1 MKKSLILLG
10 ALVLL
15 LLPLISADNTEWL
28 TFRQYNNHTAWDGVD
43 YTVISGLNQASY
55 STGGSILSTSPAVAN
70 GYVYVGSYDNKLYQL
85 NASNVSQFI
94 ASYTTGGDVWSSPA
108 VANGYVYVGSDDNK
122 LYQLNASNVSQL
134 IASYTTGTS
143 FIRSSPAVANGYVY
157 VGSGDKKLYQLNA
170 SNVSQ
175 LIASYTTGGNVRSS
189 PAVSDGYVYISS
201 NDNKLYQLNASNVS
215 QLIAN
220 YTTGGW
226 SYSPPTVSDG
236 YVYVGSHDDKL
247 YQLNASN
254 VSQLIASYTTGGNVQ
269 SSPAVA
275 NGYVYVGSGDKKLY
289 QLNASNVSQLIAS
302 YTTGDLLLFSSPAV
316 ANGYVYVGSNDDKL
330 YQLNASNVSQLIASY
345 TTGDNIET
353 SPAIANGYV
362 YVGSNDHKL
371 YQLNASDI
379 SLTNSDTTPPV
390 LTWNWH
396 RNITSSEYNINIT
409 INSNEALLGC
419 YVYVDSIGN
428 FSMTQNTTT
437 QYYITVPDDTNT
449 NYSVRAYCNDTA
461 NNTGQSSL
469 AWYNVDTTPSII
481 TNIVVGNSGAYN
493 PTSGTNTTITVNM
506 SVNETG
512 GYADISNVYCNLT
525 KGSRVVNLTCAQIS
539 ASGTEAN
546 YTCRGNMTYFY
557 LSGNDWEPNCS
568 ASDAV
573 GNAGNNVSATNL
585 TYNRLES
592 ISVTTSLT
600 WTGITT
606 ASTDDGADDN
616 PIIISNYGNA
626 YFSTVNITAYD
637 LVNGGD
643 SIVASDFSCNDA
655 DAADGE
661 ALSNATAVTMTG
673 GSLLI
678 GKASVENV
686 YVYLE
691 QITTPVS
698 SKTYSSELP
707 WLVMT
712 YGAQNT
718 NP

>member
-143 FIRSSPAVANGYVY
+143 FIR
-157 VGSGDKKLYQLNA
+157 
-170 SNVSQ
+170 
-175 LIASYTTGGNVRSS
+175 
-189 PAVSDGYVYISS
+189 
-201 NDNKLYQLNASNVS
+201 
-215 QLIAN
+215 
-220 YTTGGW
+220 
-226 SYSPPTVSDG
+226 
-236 YVYVGSHDDKL
+236 
-247 YQLNASN
+247 
-254 VSQLIASYTTGGNVQ
+254 

>member
-108 VANGYVYVGSDDNK
+108 VANGYVYVGSDDDK

-143 FIRSSPAVANGYVY
+143 FIR
-157 VGSGDKKLYQLNA
+157 
-170 SNVSQ
+170 
-175 LIASYTTGGNVRSS
+175 
-189 PAVSDGYVYISS
+189 
-201 NDNKLYQLNASNVS
+201 
-215 QLIAN
+215 
-220 YTTGGW
+220 
-226 SYSPPTVSDG
+226 
-236 YVYVGSHDDKL
+236 
-247 YQLNASN
+247 
-254 VSQLIASYTTGGNVQ
+254 

>member
-108 VANGYVYVGSDDNK
+108 VANGYVYVGSDDDK

-175 LIASYTTGGNVRSS
+175 LIASS
-189 PAVSDGYVYISS
+189 
-201 NDNKLYQLNASNVS
+201 
-215 QLIAN
+215 
-220 YTTGGW
+220 
-226 SYSPPTVSDG
+226 
-236 YVYVGSHDDKL
+236 
-247 YQLNASN
+247 
-254 VSQLIASYTTGGNVQ
+254 
-269 SSPAVA
+269 
-275 NGYVYVGSGDKKLY
+275 
-289 QLNASNVSQLIAS
+289 
-302 YTTGDLLLFSSPAV
+302 TTGDLLLFSSPAV